1 MRILIILLFCLTS
14 CKPNRVTNI
23 NSFNPQN
30 LYDLTINEYKEMLI
44 NYNKSK
50 DYPNIDKQD
59 EEKL

>member
-50 DYPNIDKQD
+50 DYPNIDK
-59 EEKL
+59 